1 MDFKEE
7 MDAYSQGL
15 RRTLLLSPLGIDIS
29 DEAKKLATDIAN
41 LCRESGLDYVEI
53 QKAIIHADN
62 SLYYHGK
69 P

>member
-7 MDAYSQGL
+7 MDAYSQGM
-15 RRTLLLSPLGIDIS
+15 RRTILLSPLGIEIS
-29 DEAKKLATDIAN
+29 DEAKELAKDIAN
-41 LCRESGLDYVEI
+41 SCRESGLDYVEI

-62 SLYYHGK
+62 SLYYHAK

>member
-29 DEAKKLATDIAN
+29 DEAKELAKDIAN

-62 SLYYHGK
+62 SLYYHAK